1 MKAVELVQTRIV
13 YSQKAFADLVLW
25 QLVSPLPGS
34 PHRFKYRLAYV
45 VDSMCVLR
53 YDNESGKGDHHHVG
67 DREESYEF
75 SSPEQLIADFEQDI
89 ARRND
94 ENRDS

>member
-1 MKAVELVQTRIV
+1 MKAIELVQTRIV
-13 YSQKAFADLVLW
+13 YSPKAFAELVLW
-25 QLVSPLPGS
+25 QLPSPLAGS

-53 YDNESGKGDHHHVG
+53 YDNESGKGDHRHVG
-67 DREESYEF
+67 GREESYEF
-75 SSPEQLIADFEQDI
+75 STPEQLIADFEQDI
-89 ARRND
+89 ARWND